1 MKYIL
6 ILLFIIFPLINFA
19 LIINIPDDQPTI
31 QAGINVAVD
40 SDTVL
45 VHPGTYFENINYNGK
60 NITVASLFLT
70 TQDTIYIS
78 QTIIDGDQDDT
89 VVRFESGE
97 DSTAILTGFTIING
111 YALSGYTPDGSGG
124 GIFIDNSNPI
134 LEHIIIQ
141 GNSARYYGGGIYCKE
156 SSPNLENVTI
166 SENTAGIYGGGIC
179 CWDNSNPSFS
189 NVTISKNTATGWA
202 GGGIFCYDNSSV
214 IFNPGN
220 RCNIFLN
227 SAPSGTDLYTEYNC
241 PIINVIVDTFTV
253 LEPND
258 YFAYPVDNFTFDI
271 LNEKLEPV
279 NEDLFVSP
287 TGSNDN
293 TGLSPDDPLLTIYYA
308 LLKMI
313 ASEEDPHTI
322 HLANGTYSPSQTG
335 EIYPLVCKNYVILQ
349 GEDQDSTILDGE
361 GLNRILHCPYEY
373 SSIVEN
379 ITIKNGYAI
388 DGGGIYCDYYSNP
401 SFNNILISNNHASH
415 RGGGICCHELSH
427 TDLTNVTIS
436 GNSAGYGG
444 GIAKGNCCYP
454 SSINLA
460 NVTIKNNNA
469 TYGGGIYWEGLE
481 LYFNPTNRCNIY
493 SNSSSNLGNDLYFE
507 YVYSYIIPV
516 IVDTFTV
523 FYPNEIHA
531 YPIDNFSFNILHSY
545 GNNQVNGDLYVAV
558 DGDDSNS
565 GVTPDDP
572 LQTIQCALN
581 IIYADSLHPR
591 SIYVSAGVYSSST
604 NGESFPI
611 QIHQGSN
618 YVSLIGAENEETI
631 LDANDQSRV
640 FTINDLAESTIKNL
654 RIINGTASS
663 GGGIFLNNSSPT
675 FEKITVTN
683 NSASDYGG
691 GIFCSKYSNPEFIN
705 TTISENSAD
714 SNGGGIYC
722 SYSNPNLVNCI
733 LWNDS
738 PDEIYVSTS
747 SSVQV
752 LYSNIQGGWEG
763 EGNIDADPLFAD
775 PQNGNFH
782 LTWANFPIPD
792 STMSPCIDAGDPA
805 SPLDPDSTIADMG
818 AFYFD
823 QNQQEVDDISI
834 APMSCNLYQN
844 FPNPFKP
851 SGA

>member
-1 MKYIL
+1 MKSKL
-6 ILLFIIFPLINFA
+6 VLFGFLLVISASLNA
-19 LIINIPDDQPTI
+19 TIINVPEDQPTI
-31 QAGINVAVD
+31 QAGIDVA
-40 SDTVL
+40 SNGDTVL
-45 VHPGTYFENINYNGK
+45 VHPGTYVENVNYNGK

-70 TQDTIYIS
+70 TQDSSYIS
-78 QTIIDGDQDDT
+78 QTIIDGNQDGS
-89 VVRFESGE
+89 VVKFESGE
-97 DSTAILTGFTIING
+97 DSTAILIGFTIING
-111 YALSGYTPDGSGG
+111 FALSGYTPDGSGG

-141 GNSARYYGGGIYCKE
+141 GNSARYYGGGIYCKD
-156 SSPNLENVTI
+156 SSPNLENVI
-166 SENTAGIYGGGIC
+166 INENTAGIYGGGIC

-202 GGGIFCYDNSSV
+202 GGGGGGIFCYYNSSV
-214 IFNPGN
+214 NFNPN
-220 RCNIFLN
+220 ERCNIFLN
-227 SAPSGTDLYTEYNC
+227 SAPSGTDLYAEYNC

-279 NEDLFVSP
+279 NEDLYVSP

-293 TGLSPDDPLLTIYYA
+293 SGLSPDDPLLTIYYA
-308 LLKMI
+308 LLKI
-313 ASEEDPHTI
+313 VASEEDPHTI

-335 EIYPLVCKNYVILQ
+335 EVYPLICKNHVILQ

-373 SSIVEN
+373 SSIEIEN
-379 ITIKNGYAI
+379 MTIKNGNARK
-388 DGGGIYCDYYSNP
+388 GGGIFCDMYSSP
-401 SFNNILISNNHASH
+401 SFNNITISNNYASH
-415 RGGGICCHELSH
+415 RGGGIYCEESNSH
-427 TDLTNVTIS
+427 PSLTNVTIR
-436 GNSAGYGG
+436 GNSAGTGG
-444 GIAKGNCCYP
+444 GIASGCGYP
-454 SSINLA
+454 NSLYLS
-460 NVTIKNNNA
+460 NVTIKDNNA
-469 TYGGGIYWEGLE
+469 GTGGGIYWVGEDI
-481 LYFNPTNRCNIY
+481 FFDDNNRCNIY
-493 SNSSSNLGNDLYFE
+493 SNTSSNNLGNDLYFE
-507 YVYSYIIPV
+507 YVYSNIIYV

-523 FYPNEIHA
+523 FYPNDTHA
-531 YPIDNFSFNILHSY
+531 YPIENFSFNILHSY

-581 IIYADSLHPR
+581 IIYADSLHPH
-591 SIYVSAGVYSSST
+591 SVYVSAGVYSSST
-604 NGESFPI
+604 NGESFPV

-618 YVSLIGAENEETI
+618 YVSIIGAENGETI
-631 LDANDQSRV
+631 LDANHQSRL
-640 FTINDLAESTIKNL
+640 FTINHLTESTIKNL
-654 RIINGTASS
+654 IILNGTASS

-714 SNGGGIYC
+714 FNGGGIYC

-752 LYSNIQGGWEG
+752 SYSNIQGGWEG

-775 PQNGNFH
+775 HENG
-782 LTWANFPIPD
+782 D
-792 STMSPCIDAGDPA
+792 
-805 SPLDPDSTIADMG
+805 
-818 AFYFD
+818 
-823 QNQQEVDDISI
+823 
-834 APMSCNLYQN
+834 
-844 FPNPFKP
+844 
-851 SGA
+851 